1 MLKPQFYKMTNSLRD
16 FFKLK
21 QKMIKIRRLRKWVI
35 LVNKQFLNLMILWY
49 LKMIVLKIRLILVL
63 KNLNRKFQLTKI
75 ICQPKT
81 IKNKKIQYK

>member
-1 MLKPQFYKMTNSLRD
+1 
-16 FFKLK
+16 
-21 QKMIKIRRLRKWVI
+21 
-35 LVNKQFLNLMILWY
+35 MILWY
-49 LKMIVLKIRLILVL
+49 LKMIVLKIRFILVL